1 MKYKYSK
8 IFGQDVTIIQP
19 DVFYDFRGEYI
30 ETWNIENYKVFN
42 PKGKNK
48 EIIFKQ
54 DDISTSI
61 KYTLRGFHGDDRT
74 WKLIQ
79 CVYGALYQV
88 IVDNRPE
95 SDTYLKWEAFALNN
109 KNRTQILIPPG
120 FGNAH
125 LVLSETAV
133 FSYKQ
138 STLYEGQG
146 KQFTIKWDDPKVG
159 AYWPISNPILSER
172 DNTKATF
179 L

>member
-8 IFGQDVTIIQP
+8 IFGQDVAIIQP

-30 ETWNIENYKVFN
+30 ETWNIESYKDIPNEEVL
-42 PKGKNK
+42 
-48 EIIFKQ
+48 FKQ

-61 KYTLRGFHGDDRT
+61 KDTLRGFHGDSKT

-95 SDTYLKWEAFALNN
+95 SENYLKWEAFSLND

-125 LVLSETAV
+125 LVLSDTAV

-146 KQFTIKWDDPKVG
+146 VQFTLMWDDPKVG
-159 AYWPISNPILSER
+159 AYWPIQNPILSER
-172 DNTKATF
+172 DAKAKY

>member
-1 MKYKYSK
+1 MKYTYSK
-8 IFGQDVTIIQP
+8 GFSKDVAIIQP

-30 ETWNIENYKVFN
+30 ETWNIENYKVFD
-42 PKGKNK
+42 PKGHNK
-48 EIIFKQ
+48 QLEFKQ

-61 KYTLRGFHGDDRT
+61 KHTLRGFHGDTNT

-88 IVDNRPE
+88 VVDNRPDSE
-95 SDTYLKWEAFALNN
+95 NYLKWEAYALND

-125 LVLSETAV
+125 LVLSDTAV

-138 STLYEGQG
+138 TTLYEGQG
-146 KQFTIKWDDPKVG
+146 KQFTIKWNDPAVG
-159 AYWPISNPILSER
+159 VYWPINNPILSER
-172 DNTKATF
+172 DEQAKY

>member
-8 IFGQDVTIIQP
+8 IFDQDVAIIQP

-30 ETWNIENYKVFN
+30 ETWNIESYKDIPNEEVL
-42 PKGKNK
+42 
-48 EIIFKQ
+48 FKQ

-61 KYTLRGFHGDDRT
+61 KHTLRGFHGDSKT

-95 SDTYLKWEAFALNN
+95 SENYLKWEAFS
-109 KNRTQILIPPG
+109 
-120 FGNAH
+120 
-125 LVLSETAV
+125 LSDTAV

-146 KQFTIKWDDPKVG
+146 VQFTLMWDDPKVG
-159 AYWPISNPILSER
+159 AYWPIQNPILSER
-172 DNTKATF
+172 DAKAKY

>member
-1 MKYKYSK
+1 MKHRYSK
-8 IFGQDVTIIQP
+8 IFGQDVVIIQP
-19 DVFYDFRGEYI
+19 DIFYDFRGEYI
-30 ETWNIENYKVFN
+30 ETWNIKNYKIFN
-42 PKGKNK
+42 SKNK
-48 EIIFKQ
+48 KIIFKQ

-61 KYTLRGFHGDDRT
+61 KHTLRGFHGDNRT

-95 SDTYLKWEAFALNN
+95 SDTYLKWEAFALND

-125 LVLSETAV
+125 LVLSDTAV

-138 STLYEGQG
+138 STLYEGQE
-146 KQFTIKWDDPKVG
+146 KQFTIKWDDPRIN
-159 AYWPISNPILSER
+159 AYWPIKNPILSER
-172 DNTKATF
+172 DTLKTHE
-179 L
+179 